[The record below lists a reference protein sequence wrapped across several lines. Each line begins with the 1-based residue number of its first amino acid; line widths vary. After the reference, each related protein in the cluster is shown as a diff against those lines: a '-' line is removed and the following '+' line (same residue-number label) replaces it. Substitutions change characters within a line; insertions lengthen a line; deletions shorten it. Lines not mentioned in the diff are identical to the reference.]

1 MKNGD
6 SASSLINYL
15 WNNSKAST
23 DILNI
28 KEIVW
33 KKTPKKCGI
42 NNFNYITG
50 LSNYKEIEKY
60 SFKAEVYTFFY
71 SQ

>member
-33 KKTPKKCGI
+33 KKNPKKCGI

-50 LSNYKEIEKY
+50 LSSYKEIEKY